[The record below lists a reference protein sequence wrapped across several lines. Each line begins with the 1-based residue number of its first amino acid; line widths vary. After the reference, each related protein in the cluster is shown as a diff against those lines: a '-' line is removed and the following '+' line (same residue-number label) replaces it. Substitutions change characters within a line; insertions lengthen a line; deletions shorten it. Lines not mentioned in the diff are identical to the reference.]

1 MAIYSEFSPWKM
13 VIFHSYVKL
22 PEGNTWTFQFWEV
35 PEEHTSHYRDDFPP
49 GVVLEG
55 DRSNEPT
62 ALQVKWGEREKGQVH
77 GGIIPEVA
85 GKKRENPWTSNN
97 DQGNFLIFLWSLATA
112 AWNDDMSAGK
122 SSTTCVLSHLSL
134 VQHLFKRVIA
144 QESVPKLPSGYV
156 NSLLLKMTIE
166 IVDFPS

>member
-1 MAIYSEFSPWKM
+1 M

-85 GKKRENPWTSNN
+85 GKNGKIHEHQPMTKGTS
-97 DQGNFLIFLWSLATA
+97 
-112 AWNDDMSAGK
+112 
-122 SSTTCVLSHLSL
+122 
-134 VQHLFKRVIA
+134 LFFC
-144 QESVPKLPSGYV
+144 GH
-156 NSLLLKMTIE
+156 
-166 IVDFPS
+166 